1 MFRAHLYS
9 CHRRLCCSNLSDH
22 DPLFHCFFKSIFNL
36 FPCLLPSQVHTG
48 TLVSIGLRLMFKII
62 VICSLTACIG
72 AFPSDIL
79 NCVSANCK
87 HHQEALESYAQ
98 DLVSSL
104 LDCTSNCF
112 PTFTSTR
119 RLMGWKYSACF
130 FKKTANLW
138 YEIWE
143 EAGCPTSGVL
153 FQIKKN
159 TKTRYK
165 YEVRRL
171 KCRQNV
177 MLQKKLA
184 LLCGRKNK
192 KRFWSEIHRLNHSHL
207 NLPPVV
213 DGVSGI

>member
-1 MFRAHLYS
+1 M
-9 CHRRLCCSNLSDH
+9 
-22 DPLFHCFFKSIFNL
+22 
-36 FPCLLPSQVHTG
+36 
-48 TLVSIGLRLMFKII
+48 
-62 VICSLTACIG
+62 
-72 AFPSDIL
+72 
-79 NCVSANCK
+79 SAKCK
-87 HHQEALESYAQ
+87 HHQEALDSYGQ

-104 LDCTSNCF
+104 LDCASNCF
-112 PTFTSTR
+112 PTFTVTSSTR
-119 RLMGWKYSACF
+119 RLMGWKDSACF

-138 YEIWE
+138 YKIWE

-171 KCRQNV
+171 KRRQNV

-192 KRFWSEIHRLNHSHL
+192 KRFSSRIRQLNHSRL

-213 DGVSGI
+213 DGVSGSRNIANFICLKI